1 MSTETV
7 QHKPVMPA
15 EMISGLCVRREGNY
29 VDATLGRGGHSSLLL
44 EKLADEG
51 RLIMLDRDPQAIAA
65 ANQRFGAD
73 PRCYV
78 RQSRLSELQSSLNAL
93 GIHQVDGIMLDL
105 GVSSP
110 QLEQPER
117 GFSFMHDG
125 PLDMRMDPGSGQ
137 PLADWLQQ
145 ADAQDIRKVLFEYGE
160 ERRAGTIARAIV
172 SRRAQQPLQTT
183 TELARLVSDCL
194 GPAARKSKKHP
205 ATRTFQALRI
215 YINDELQELRNG
227 LAQALQ
233 LLEPGGRLAV
243 LAFHSL
249 EDRIVKRSFNAQ
261 AKPAVGNRR
270 LPQTPDQPPD
280 YRLIGKWL
288 PSAAEIDSNPRSRSA
303 VLRVIEYCGGVR
315 LGGGEHQPA
324 RGVSA

>member
-51 RLIMLDRDPQAIAA
+51 RLIMFDRDPQAIAA

-78 RQSRLSELQSSLNAL
+78 RQSRLSELQSSLAAL
-93 GIHQVDGIMLDL
+93 GVYQVDGIMLDL

-137 PLADWLQQ
+137 SAGDWLQH
-145 ADAQDIRKVLFEYGE
+145 ADADEIRQVLFEYGE
-160 ERRAGTIARAIV
+160 ERRATAIARAIV
-172 SRRAQQPLQTT
+172 RQRAQQPLQRTA
-183 TELARLVSDCL
+183 ELAQLVTDCL

-205 ATRTFQALRI
+205 ATRTFQAIRI
-215 YINDELQELRNG
+215 FINDELQELRSG
-227 LAQALQ
+227 LQQALQ
-233 LLEPGGRLAV
+233 LLQPGGRLAV

-249 EDRIVKRSFNAQ
+249 EDRIVKRSFQTLARP
-261 AKPAVGNRR
+261 PAGNRR
-270 LPQTPDQPPD
+270 LPQPQAVTPD

-288 PSAAEIDSNPRSRSA
+288 PTAVEIESNPRSRSA
-303 VLRVIEYCGGVR
+303 VLRVIEYSGAKRAAANNGV
-315 LGGGEHQPA
+315 PA
-324 RGVSA
+324 